1 MNDEIYVFHLIAETG
16 LGRNLQLPEPH
27 DNNWDETDSI
37 LSAHCNSIM
46 KELRRLLGLRKNQ
59 SVFHPN
65 ATQFTLHL
73 GTAVFAFWRQSMN
86 RDQSVFCLS
95 NVTPEVQLIK
105 LSDTNLIRTDT

>member
-1 MNDEIYVFHLIAETG
+1 
-16 LGRNLQLPEPH
+16 
-27 DNNWDETDSI
+27 
-37 LSAHCNSIM
+37 M

-95 NVTPEVQLIK
+95 NVTLEVQLIK